1 MTAPTPLPASAPPGH
16 PVPRRRTGLSGLV
29 RRLSATV
36 AIGVLFAA
44 GGLATDATPAA
55 AAATPTPTATA
66 VDPQLVAAPLSGGV
80 VSPGD
85 SLALSIGL
93 TAGST
98 PLAATQVTV
107 AIGTE
112 PLTTRTD
119 VGDWLASPLTERTPT
134 IVGTASL
141 DPAAA
146 GERTSAIVRV
156 PASDPVLTDRTPG
169 VYPVLANVTV
179 AGRTL
184 RAASVFVVPTGAAS
198 DVAVIVPI
206 TAPPTGRG
214 LLSADDL
221 ASLTAE
227 DGALTAVLTGVQG
240 TDAIL
245 AVDPAILAAIRAL
258 GTTAPATARDWLARF
273 EALPNDRFALQF
285 GDADPSAQV
294 AAGVVPPL
302 APTSLAAYI
311 DPAGFSSNDP
321 EPTPTAT
328 ATPSKSD
335 TDDESG
341 LPTLDEL
348 LDVGATTDIWWPD
361 AVTAEVV
368 AALDAGGALTLTD
381 TTAIAAPSPAAH
393 ARAGDAGLLVA
404 DADVSAVLSTAA
416 VSADA
421 LDRAAALA
429 EASALEALPVTGSAT
444 VVALDRNPTR
454 SALALRA
461 AIDAAQALPG
471 ARPLG
476 LAALI
481 SSESREV
488 TITDQ
493 PLATTRIEVVPT
505 LLDGEQ
511 RIESFASV
519 IAEPSL
525 LTGAER
531 AEILQLLS
539 LGWTG
544 QDAAWADALDAHAEA
559 TRATLSSV
567 AILPPS
573 PIQLVA
579 ADAEIPVGI
588 KNDLPYPVTVT
599 LHARSD
605 DLRLEVTESSEV
617 EIGPQQS
624 TRASL
629 PVKARVGS
637 GTVEVDLSLTSPTGV
652 RIGTD
657 QSLEVNVRADWETI
671 GLVILSVLAA
681 AFLAI
686 GAVRTVRRIRRR
698 PESGGPETEGPETEG
713 PETAATDTAG
723 ADTATDA
730 DSTAPKEQS

>member
-1 MTAPTPLPASAPPGH
+1 MTAPTPLPASVPPGH
-16 PVPRRRTGLSGLV
+16 PVPRRRTGLRRLV
-29 RRLSATV
+29 RRLSTTV
-36 AIGVLFAA
+36 VIGVLLAA
-44 GGLATDATPAA
+44 GGLTTDAAPAA
-55 AAATPTPTATA
+55 AAATPAPTATA
-66 VDPQLVAAPLSGGV
+66 VDPQLVAASLGGGV

-85 SLALSIGL
+85 SLAISLGL
-93 TAGST
+93 TAGSV
-98 PLAATQVTV
+98 PLPATQATV

-112 PLTTRTD
+112 PLSTRAE
-119 VGDWLASPLTERTPT
+119 VGNWLTSPRSERAPT

-146 GERTSAIVRV
+146 GERASAIVRV
-156 PASDPVLTDRTPG
+156 LASDPVLTDRAPG
-169 VYPVLANVTV
+169 VYPVLASVTV

-184 RAASVFVVPTGAAS
+184 QSASVFVVPTGAAA

-214 LLSADDL
+214 LLSAEAL

-227 DGALTAVLTGVQG
+227 DGALTAALTGIQG
-240 TDAIL
+240 TDAII
-245 AVDPAILAAIRAL
+245 AIDPAILAAIRVL
-258 GTTAPATARDWLARF
+258 GTTAPATARNWLARF

-294 AAGVVPPL
+294 AAGIVPPL
-302 APTSLAAYI
+302 VPTSLAAYI
-311 DPAGFSSNDP
+311 DPAGFSGNVP
-321 EPTPTAT
+321 KPTPTPTGA
-328 ATPSKSD
+328 ATPSGSD

-341 LPTLDEL
+341 LPTLNEL

-361 AVTAEVV
+361 AVTADVV
-368 AALDAGGALTLTD
+368 AAVGTGGALTLTD
-381 TTAIAAPSPAAH
+381 TTAIATSSPAAR
-393 ARAGDAGLLVA
+393 ARAGNAGLLVA
-404 DADVSAVLSTAA
+404 DADVSAALSVAA
-416 VSADA
+416 ASPDA

-429 EASALEALPVTGSAT
+429 EASALEALPLTGT
-444 VVALDRNPTR
+444 TTIVALDRDPTR
-454 SALALRA
+454 NAVALRA
-461 AIDAAQALPG
+461 AIDGAQTVPG
-471 ARPLG
+471 AQPLG
-476 LAALI
+476 LSSLI
-481 SSESREV
+481 GSAPSEVS
-488 TITDQ
+488 ITDES
-493 PLATTRIEVVPT
+493 LATARVEAVPA

-519 IAEPSL
+519 IADPLL
-525 LTGAER
+525 LTGVER

-539 LGWTG
+539 LGWAG
-544 QDAAWADALDAHAEA
+544 QDAAWEEALDAHAAA
-559 TRATLSSV
+559 TEATLSSV

-599 LHARSD
+599 LHAHSD
-605 DLRLEVTESSEV
+605 DLRLEVTESIEV

-637 GTVEVDLSLTSPTGV
+637 GSVEVDLSLTSPTGV
-652 RIGTD
+652 RIGDD

-681 AFLAI
+681 AFLAL

-698 PESGGPETEGPETEG
+698 PEEEGAESDD
-713 PETAATDTAG
+713 AQAS
-723 ADTATDA
+723 TDA
-730 DSTAPKEQS
+730 DSAGPRERS